1 MASLLGV
8 SQPNISRYESAA
20 AGPSSAV
27 FMHCLHIC
35 GLCSDLTSRMTSSDP
50 QWSQVLTA
58 LGQLE
63 SAIHSATYA
72 REEVRPNKANK
83 K

>member
-1 MASLLGV
+1 
-8 SQPNISRYESAA
+8 
-20 AGPSSAV
+20 
-27 FMHCLHIC
+27 MHCLHIC